1 LCFSS
6 NLNNIIFYLLNSGE
20 SNMRA
25 TRATPAVAFVLVAA
39 ALGSLGQAQDNIKL
53 AGTVFI
59 PASSQRQPEPLLA
72 GFEGSVR
79 EYTNVAV
86 FVPAVPIEPPTA
98 AAAQRLR
105 NFIETPASI
114 ACIYSL
120 VPKSD
125 GCDPNRVRTN
135 FSGGAKAV
143 AIVDAYD
150 APNIVND
157 LKTFSD
163 RFNLASPN
171 LTVVFADGTRPTVDK
186 GWELET
192 SLDVEWAHA
201 MAPNA
206 KIILV
211 EATNSQYGS
220 LLAAVDKATQLLA
233 AEGGG
238 QISLSWGGSE
248 FPAETANDALHFAGQ
263 GVVYFAATGDVPG
276 VSYPSTSP
284 MVVAVGGTT
293 IVRDQNGN
301 FLGEKPW
308 SSAGGGPSGFERRPS
323 YQNPLIS
330 IVGNLRGVADLAAVA
345 DPTTG
350 VWIYDS
356 GNPNVA
362 SNNGWLVIGGTS
374 AATPIVAA
382 ITNAADRFAASST
395 LQLSFSYNNANKF
408 NQILLGPCG
417 PGGVYTSTTGWSY
430 CTGLGSPNGTGGL

>member
-1 LCFSS
+1 
-6 NLNNIIFYLLNSGE
+6 
-20 SNMRA
+20 MRVTSA
-25 TRATPAVAFVLVAA
+25 MPAIAFALAA
-39 ALGSLGQAQDNIKL
+39 AIGSLGQAQDIKL

-98 AAAQRLR
+98 AAAAPLPY
-105 NFIETPASI
+105 FIETPASI
-114 ACIYSL
+114 ACIYGL
-120 VPKSD
+120 VPKSN
-125 GCDPNRVRTN
+125 GCNPNSVRTN
-135 FSGGAKAV
+135 PTGGAKAI

-150 APNIVND
+150 APNIADD
-157 LKTFSD
+157 LKSFSE
-163 RFNLASPN
+163 RFNLPPPN
-171 LTVVFADGTRPTVDK
+171 LTVVFAGGTRPTVDK
-186 GWELET
+186 GWELEI

-211 EATNSQYGS
+211 EAANSQYAS
-220 LLAAVDKATQLLA
+220 LLAAVDQATQLLA
-233 AEGGG
+233 AQGGG
-238 QISLSWGGSE
+238 QVSMSWGGSE
-248 FPAETANDALHFAGQ
+248 FPAETANDALHFAGP

-284 MVVAVGGTT
+284 LVVAVGGTT
-293 IVRDQNGN
+293 IVRDPNGN
-301 FLGEKPW
+301 LMGEKPW

-323 YQNPLIS
+323 YQNPIIS
-330 IVGNLRGVADLAAVA
+330 VVGNLRGVADLAAVA

-356 GNPNVA
+356 GNPNVTA
-362 SNNGWLVIGGTS
+362 NKGWLSIGGTS

-382 ITNAADRFAASST
+382 ITNAAGRFAPSST
-395 LQLSFSYNNANKF
+395 IQLSFSYNNANKF

-417 PGGVYTSTTGWSY
+417 PGGVYTSTSGWSY